1 MLGSVGR
8 RYNKYYDIVAMNCFR
23 LVLVSVLGVVGTG
36 GAQTLSNYQAVVAAQ
51 GPSAWFKLDGMLHD
65 AIQPGIVLSYY
76 TEGQGSFQSDVFGNP
91 TNAYAFTLQSDYLLY
106 DVSIYGTNLLSGGGV
121 TNTTSTAEG
130 TITFLF
136 RSLDAGANTGQRFL
150 FSAGN
155 TTANGNALGLFLE
168 NTNVANGDPN
178 SLKLRFGNT
187 TATILPAE
195 NIVPNTWYYF
205 ALTYREDRVPNKAR
219 WYLGRVG
226 GSLISGEVMTSAEA
240 VAGEGGSLAIGNHL
254 GLTAG
259 FRNPGSGRIDE
270 FAIWRRELSAAEIQA
285 QFGSLPAL
293 PVPPPAEN
301 YQNVILSQRPAYYFQ
316 LDQSLTNR
324 MGGTPVLNV
333 NGPAGGFG
341 YDYFER
347 RSNAYYF
354 SATSDALFV
363 NMNLLNGGGA
373 ADGTLGTGKG
383 TISCLIRMLSGTNNS
398 GQRFVF
404 SAGGSTVVTN
414 GFGLFIENWTSG
426 SPTDYGSLKLRFGN
440 ASRPIL
446 WPTNIALNA
455 WYYFAMV
462 YDESLT
468 NGQVTWY
475 LGRPGGP
482 LESGTFDY
490 APGSRAGQ
498 GNIFIIG
505 NHTNFNARWGNPGSG
520 HVDEFAIWHRKLDAS
535 EIAAQFQALT
545 LAPPQLAVTREG
557 PNVVLS
563 WPTAHAGFTLE
574 STPSLS
580 SPSWTSAGSP
590 VPVGDRF
597 YVTNAITGS
606 AKFYRLRKSLN

>member
-1 MLGSVGR
+1 MD
-8 RYNKYYDIVAMNCFR
+8 NKYYKIAVMNAIR
-23 LVLVSVLGVVGTG
+23 LALASVLGLVAAGN
-36 GAQTLSNYQAVVAAQ
+36 AQTLSNYQAVVNSQ
-51 GPSAWFKLDGMLHD
+51 EPSAWFKLDGTLAD
-65 AIQPGIVLSYY
+65 AVHPDIVLSYY
-76 TEGQGSFQSDVFGNP
+76 VDGQGSFQSDVFGDP
-91 TNAYAFTLQSDYLLY
+91 ASCYAFTLQSDYLLY
-106 DVSIYGTNLLSGGGV
+106 DANIYGTNLLAGGGV

-155 TTANGNALGLFLE
+155 TTANGNALGLFIE
-168 NTNVANGDPN
+168 NTNIANGDPN
-178 SLKLRFGNT
+178 SLKLRFGDT
-187 TATILPAE
+187 TTTILPAE
-195 NIVPNTWYYF
+195 NLVPNTWYYF
-205 ALTYREDRVPNKAR
+205 ALSYKEDRVPNKAR

-226 GSLISGEVMTSAEA
+226 GTLSSGETTNSAEA

-270 FAIWRRELSAAEIQA
+270 FAVWRRELSAAEIQA
-285 QFGSLPAL
+285 QFNSLPAL
-293 PVPPPAEN
+293 PVPPPATN
-301 YQNVILSQRPAYYFQ
+301 YQNLILSQSPKFYFK
-316 LDQSLTNR
+316 LDGSLTNAI
-324 MGGTPVLNV
+324 GGTPVLNV
-333 NGPAGGFG
+333 NGTAGGFG
-341 YDYFER
+341 YDYFDR

-363 NMNLLNGGGA
+363 NTNLLNGGGT
-373 ADGTLGTGKG
+373 ADGTLGTGQG

-404 SAGGSTVVTN
+404 SAGGSTVAPNTN

-426 SPTDYGSLKLRFGN
+426 SPTDYGALKLRFGN

-446 WPTNIALNA
+446 WPTNIALSS

-475 LGRPGGP
+475 LGRPGQP
-482 LESGTFDY
+482 LESGTLDY

-498 GNIFIIG
+498 GNIFILG
-505 NHTNFNARWGNPGSG
+505 NHTNFNARWGNPGTG

-535 EIAAQFQALT
+535 EILAQFNALVVQ
-545 LAPPQLAVTREG
+545 PPQLAIAVTP
-557 PNVVLS
+557 PNVALS
-563 WPTAHAGFTLE
+563 WPATATGYTLE

-580 SPSWTSAGSP
+580 APAWSAAGTP
-590 VPVGDRF
+590 VQIGDRF
-597 YVTNAITGS
+597 YVTNALSGS
-606 AKFYRLRKSLN
+606 ARFYRLRKTVN